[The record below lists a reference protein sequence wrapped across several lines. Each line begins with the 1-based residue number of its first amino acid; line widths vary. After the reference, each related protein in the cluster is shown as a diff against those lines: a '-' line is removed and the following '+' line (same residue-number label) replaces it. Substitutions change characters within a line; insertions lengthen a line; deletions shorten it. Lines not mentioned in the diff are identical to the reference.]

1 MSRLA
6 VALLLALIVPQA
18 AAGGL
23 RRQPAQTEVD
33 PAAASDQVVAKEPE
47 QVVTVAK
54 EPEQEAAADD
64 SAVNLA
70 ADAVEVN
77 AADAVEVTDAQA
89 DADDEVE
96 EDAMDDDEE
105 GEAGVDTAE
114 QDKTMSGASID
125 EVVSMQQKE
134 STEEVDEATQ
144 KMAAELEI
152 SEEDEADDVDEDGDE
167 EEEDEASE
175 DEDSEDTSA
184 EDPIDEM

>member
-1 MSRLA
+1 MSRFA
-6 VALLLALIVPQA
+6 VAFLLALVLPQA
-18 AAGGL
+18 AATGFMGK
-23 RRQPAQTEVD
+23 QPQKEVD
-33 PAAASDQVVAKEPE
+33 PAAATAEVVTEEPVIKVEAAPEQPEDQVY
-47 QVVTVAK
+47 
-54 EPEQEAAADD
+54 
-64 SAVNLA
+64 NLA
-70 ADAVEVN
+70 ADAAE
-77 AADAVEVTDAQA
+77 AQDTD
-89 DADDEVE
+89 DVE
-96 EDAMDDDEE
+96 EDAVDDDEE